1 LLFNSLE
8 FAIFLPLVLAA
19 YFAFRHRAQN
29 YLLLAAS
36 LFFYAMWDWRFLFLL
51 FVTMFG
57 DFYIAAYLDRLRD
70 EGAAELKRKW
80 ILAISMAMNLAILG
94 FFKYF
99 NFFAQSLHDLLSN
112 MGWQTNIGT
121 LNIVLPVGISFY
133 TFQSMSYT
141 IDVYRGELKACKHI
155 WDFALFVSFFPHLV
169 AGPIM
174 RAVDLL
180 PQVLAPRHTTRQQL
194 LDGIHLIVWGF
205 WKKVFIADNLAPIVN
220 RIFGLPSPT
229 GFETL
234 IGVYAFAWQIYCDF
248 SGYTDIAR
256 GVAKLMGFELTL
268 NFNLPYFSTSPKE
281 FWTRWHISLSQ
292 WLRNYLYIPLGG
304 NRSTDAVIYRNL
316 LITMVLG
323 GLWHGAAWNFVI
335 WGAYQG
341 LLLVAHRAL
350 EKPLDRLFQARTSA
364 GKALSFAIR
373 VIVMFQLTCY
383 GWLLFRA
390 QSFEQIRTM
399 TASLLQPFA
408 GFDQQLL
415 TQLAAFTIPLFTVQ
429 CWQYFAGKLMFLDFR
444 CVKPEVRVAAYS
456 MLSYF
461 VLFRAAQPQ
470 SFIYFQF

>member
-8 FAIFLPLVLAA
+8 FAIFLPIVLAV
-19 YFAFRHRAQN
+19 YFALGHRGQN

-57 DFYIAAYLDRLRD
+57 DFFIAAYLDRLRD
-70 EGAAELKRKW
+70 EGASHSKRQW
-80 ILAISMAMNLAILG
+80 ILAISMAMNLVILG

-99 NFFAQSLHDLLSN
+99 NFFAESLHALLASI
-112 MGWQTNIGT
+112 GWQTSVGT

-180 PQVLAPRHTTRQQL
+180 PQVLAPRNTTRQQV

-205 WKKVFIADNLAPIVN
+205 FKKVFIADNLASIVN
-220 RIFGLPSPT
+220 RIFALQSPT
-229 GFETL
+229 GFETFV
-234 IGVYAFAWQIYCDF
+234 GVYAFAWQIYCDF

-268 NFNLPYFSTSPKE
+268 NFNLPYLSTSPKE

-292 WLRNYLYIPLGG
+292 WLRNYLYIPMGG
-304 NRSTDAVIYRNL
+304 NRGSDATIYRNL

-350 EKPLDRLFQARTSA
+350 EKPLNFLFNASSSA
-364 GKALSFAIR
+364 GKALSFAVR
-373 VIVMFQLTCY
+373 VLVMFQLTCY

-390 QSFEQIRTM
+390 QSWHQIKVM
-399 TASLLQPFA
+399 TGSLSHPFA
-408 GFDQQLL
+408 GFDLQLL
-415 TQLAAFTIPLFTVQ
+415 TQVAAFTIPLFLMQ
-429 CWQYFAGKLMFLDFR
+429 CWQYFSGKLIFVDYAWA
-444 CVKPEVRVAAYS
+444 KPEVRVAVYS
-456 MLSYF
+456 LLFYF